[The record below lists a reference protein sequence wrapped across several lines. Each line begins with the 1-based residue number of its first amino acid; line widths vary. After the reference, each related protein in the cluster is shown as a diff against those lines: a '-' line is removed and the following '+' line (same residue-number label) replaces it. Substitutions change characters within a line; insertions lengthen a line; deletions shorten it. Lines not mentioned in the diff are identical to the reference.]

1 MAFEIKVKT
10 AKGKDIRF
18 YLQGS
23 SRYKTK
29 EFGVIMS
36 IKNTNTEEEKGS
48 YSCVC
53 NKAVLQCN
61 AATEA
66 NPQSEKSERK
76 VRGTR
81 NVTSRY

>member
-1 MAFEIKVKT
+1 MVFEIKVKT

-18 YLQGS
+18 NLQGS
-23 SRYKTK
+23 FRYKTK

-36 IKNTNTEEEKGS
+36 INNTNTEEEKGS
-48 YSCVC
+48 CSSVC

-61 AATEA
+61 IATEA
-66 NPQSEKSERK
+66 NLLSEKSERK

-81 NVTSRY
+81 SVTSRH